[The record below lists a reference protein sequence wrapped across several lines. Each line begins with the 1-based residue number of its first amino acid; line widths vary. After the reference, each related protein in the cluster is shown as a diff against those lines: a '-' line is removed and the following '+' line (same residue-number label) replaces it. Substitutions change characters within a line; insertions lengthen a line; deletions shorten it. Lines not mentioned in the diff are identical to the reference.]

1 MRRRTARKKTNQRLS
16 LASVGGRSPTRRT
29 SGWVVLVLGGLVLVN
44 LYVFVWDKET
54 SVSAIADAAK
64 SKPAAVLPAAP
75 LAPPPPVTPQTGN
88 VGAPVGPPGTVE
100 GKVSKS
106 DTLGRLLKK
115 SGLSGAEADEVIRSL
130 AGVLDFKSIRA
141 GQPFKIERGA
151 EGRVSRF
158 TLRISKVETIV
169 SERQKTG
176 ELIGKAD
183 TAVTKTER
191 KTIGGKIESSLYAA
205 IKASGESAAL
215 VDFFVDVFAYDLD
228 FYNDTHDGDTFRVLV
243 EKELKENGE
252 FLRYKR
258 ILAAE
263 YRGKAGT
270 FRTFYFQ
277 PGQPEKAE
285 GSYFDAEGQSS
296 EKTLLK
302 TPLKFDRIS
311 SGFDRK
317 RMHPVLHTEVA
328 HLGIDYAAPTGT
340 AVWAAS
346 AGVVTF
352 KGPSGGAGNLVMIK
366 HDGGIETAYMHLSKF
381 ASIKVGDKVKAKTV
395 IGYVGSTGMSTGP
408 HLHFGVKQNGGWID
422 PSKLA
427 PIRAGGVISRDI
439 DGFRAEVAKL
449 EAQLSAI
456 KIAATE

>member
-1 MRRRTARKKTNQRLS
+1 M
-16 LASVGGRSPTRRT
+16 
-29 SGWVVLVLGGLVLVN
+29 
-44 LYVFVWDKET
+44 
-54 SVSAIADAAK
+54 
-64 SKPAAVLPAAP
+64 
-75 LAPPPPVTPQTGN
+75 
-88 VGAPVGPPGTVE
+88 
-100 GKVSKS
+100 
-106 DTLGRLLKK
+106 
-115 SGLSGAEADEVIRSL
+115 
-130 AGVLDFKSIRA
+130 
-141 GQPFKIERGA
+141 
-151 EGRVSRF
+151 
-158 TLRISKVETIV
+158 
-169 SERQKTG
+169 
-176 ELIGKAD
+176 
-183 TAVTKTER
+183 
-191 KTIGGKIESSLYAA
+191 
-205 IKASGESAAL
+205 
-215 VDFFVDVFAYDLD
+215 FAYDLD
-228 FYNDTHDGDTFRVLV
+228 FYNDTHSGDTFRVVV

-277 PGQPEKAE
+277 PGQPEKGE
-285 GSYFDAEGQSS
+285 GGYFDAEGQSS

-346 AGVVTF
+346 AGVISF

-366 HDGGIETAYMHLSKF
+366 HDGGIETAYMHLSKY
-381 ASIKVGDKVKAKTV
+381 ADVKVGQKVKAKTV

-408 HLHFGVKQNGGWID
+408 HLHFGVKQNGAWID

-427 PIRAGGVISRDI
+427 PIRSGGVTSRDL

-449 EAQLSAI
+449 ETQLSAI
-456 KIAATE
+456 KIAAAE

>member
-1 MRRRTARKKTNQRLS
+1 MRRRTARKKTSNRLS

-75 LAPPPPVTPQTGN
+75 LVTPAPLTPNPQN
-88 VGAPVGPPGTVE
+88 RVGAPGGPPGTASGAVR
-100 GKVSKS
+100 KS
-106 DTLGRLLKK
+106 DTLGRLLKR

-130 AGVLDFKSIRA
+130 AGVLDFKTIRA
-141 GQPFKIERGA
+141 GQAFQIERGPD
-151 EGRVSRF
+151 GRVSRF
-158 TLRISKVETIV
+158 TLKLSKIESVIA
-169 SERQKTG
+169 ERQKTG
-176 ELIGKAD
+176 ELVGKAL
-183 TAVTKTER
+183 AASTKLEH
-191 KTIGGKIESSLYAA
+191 KTIGGRIDSSLYAA
-205 IKASGESAAL
+205 IKASGESPAL

-228 FYNDTHDGDTFRVLV
+228 FYNDTHEGDVFRVLV
-243 EKELKENGE
+243 EKETKENGE

-263 YRGKAGT
+263 YQGKAGT
-270 FRTFYFQ
+270 FRTFYWK
-277 PGQPEKAE
+277 PENGE
-285 GSYFDAEGQSS
+285 GGYYDGEGKSS

-302 TPLKFDRIS
+302 TPLKFDRITS
-311 SGFDRK
+311 KFDRR

-340 AVWAAS
+340 PIWAAAS
-346 AGVVTF
+346 GTISH
-352 KGPSGGAGNLVMIK
+352 KGMAGGAGNLVMIK
-366 HDGGIETAYMHLSKF
+366 HDGGIETAYMHLSKY
-381 ASIKVGDKVKAKTV
+381 ADIKVGQKVKAKTV

-408 HLHFGVKQNGGWID
+408 HLHFGVKQHGAWID
-422 PSKLA
+422 PSKLT
-427 PIRAGGVISRDI
+427 PIRASGVGARDL
-439 DGFRAEVAKL
+439 DGFRAEVARL

-456 KIAATE
+456 KIASVD